1 MTNLWLAAVALLVL
15 ALLFVVPPLLRSPA
29 ASSTKGPSQSSQ
41 VDDMKGGS

>member
-29 ASSTKGPSQSSQ
+29 ARPSPRAELLRRAT
-41 VDDMKGGS
+41 